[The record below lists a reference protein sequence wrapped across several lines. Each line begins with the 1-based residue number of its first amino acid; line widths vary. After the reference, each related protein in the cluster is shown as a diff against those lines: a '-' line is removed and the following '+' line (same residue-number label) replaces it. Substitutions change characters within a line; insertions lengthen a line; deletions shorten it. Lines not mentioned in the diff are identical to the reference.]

1 MSDET
6 KKPKLYTVT
15 RDDGEVVSVTV
26 PGGGQEPGP
35 EDEEEF
41 EEFLAEAIEA
51 YAESSDVPR
60 PRIRTFRRAQLLTSN
75 HGLLVRIGDAE
86 FQLTIVQSR

>member
-6 KKPKLYTVT
+6 KKPKLYPVT

-26 PGGGQEPGP
+26 PGGEQVPGP

-51 YAESSDVPR
+51 YAESSDMPR
-60 PRIRTFRRAQLLTSN
+60 PRIRTFGRAQLLTSN
-75 HGLLVRIGDAE
+75 HGLVVRIGDAE